1 MIVLFVI
8 KIRGQQVF
16 ACPANSLNP
25 EIVGVTGT
33 IAYAYAFQSEASADE
48 FAARVELYNPLL
60 KDYEIKRV
68 IELTA

>member
-25 EIVGVTGT
+25 DIVGVTGT
-33 IAYAYAFQSEASADE
+33 IAYAYAFQSEAIAE
-48 FAARVELYNPLL
+48 QFAARVTPYNPLL
-60 KDYEIKRV
+60 KDCEIKRV